1 MMDAAGSRS
10 QTQSRSCR
18 WSLVACH
25 VTCSLTGYH
34 VQGPTPPP
42 RARGGSVTRCSVS
55 ATDLSTDH
63 RHSPQAQEPVGPV
76 RSADDFH
83 DPSYFGRAKINK

>member
-42 RARGGSVTRCSVS
+42 RGRGGSVTRCSVS

-63 RHSPQAQEPVGPV
+63 SHRPQNQSVSV

-83 DPSYFGRAKINK
+83 DSSYFGRAKINK

>member
-42 RARGGSVTRCSVS
+42 RARGGSVTRRSVVS

-63 RHSPQAQEPVGPV
+63 SHRPQNQSV
-76 RSADDFH
+76 RSARQTTSMIH
-83 DPSYFGRAKINK
+83 HISEEQK